1 MGLSRAVSVPQM
13 EMEDG
18 KGGAGLRQYYLSKIE
33 ELQVSRPRE
42 GVGTGGALLREG
54 WLRARPLGRVLGQ
67 REEPQ
72 PAGVAVVL
80 PSSR

>member
-33 ELQVSRPRE
+33 ELQVSRPRGGQGGE
-42 GVGTGGALLREG
+42 RCCGRGGSEHGTWSGL
-54 WLRARPLGRVLGQ
+54 
-67 REEPQ
+67 
-72 PAGVAVVL
+72 
-80 PSSR
+80 